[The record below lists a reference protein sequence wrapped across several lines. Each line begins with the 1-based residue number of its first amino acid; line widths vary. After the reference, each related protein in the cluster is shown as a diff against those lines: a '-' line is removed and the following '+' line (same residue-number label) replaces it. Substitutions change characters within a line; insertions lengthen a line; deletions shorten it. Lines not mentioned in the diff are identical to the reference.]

1 MMSLAPVRP
10 RLFALVVVLVLLG
23 GCRRT
28 LGPNELRTSSA
39 PHIARLVLN
48 SGNLIQFDDDLGWYN
63 IQDSTIEGTTIDS
76 QQVHYSIHE
85 VRSVQTVRE
94 YSLVFVYAAA
104 LALMGLAAYL
114 LFKLFELV

>member
-1 MMSLAPVRP
+1 MLARIRP
-10 RLFALVVVLVLLG
+10 RLFLLVLGLVLVG

-28 LGPNELRTSSA
+28 LGPNELRTATA
-39 PHIARLVLN
+39 PHIAKIVLN

-76 QQVHYSIHE
+76 QQVHYSLKE
-85 VRSVQTVRE
+85 VRSVETVRE

-104 LALMGLAAYL
+104 LALMGLAAYV